1 VDVGKKVAVCIH
13 AEILSE
19 DLESQPSFGVSS
31 AHARSHRRQVDA
43 GHFVFEF
50 AEMRRPFGSG
60 TPRGGP
66 ALMSRHKTTGR
77 RRSKAEEH

>member
-43 GHFVFEF
+43 EQAQAASVEGH
-50 AEMRRPFGSG
+50 
-60 TPRGGP
+60 
-66 ALMSRHKTTGR
+66 RHVVNR
-77 RRSKAEEH
+77 